1 MFYFSQRWNSLRI
14 IGTIMRISSNIPVC
28 CISKPLYVLSLS
40 LLVTYSGKTF
50 PILSTSWSFLEILCV
65 SLLSYSVTRYFKD
78 MICFR
83 KNKILY
89 KCKSEKLNEINI
101 ILTLKM
107 ILRKHLNFVAF
118 FIQFSNRW
126 KIIKDSNFLVSVLQV
141 WHYFFAHQADEKWIE
156 K

>member
-107 ILRKHLNFVAF
+107 ILRKLFTF
-118 FIQFSNRW
+118 RGLFYSIF
-126 KIIKDSNFLVSVLQV
+126 
-141 WHYFFAHQADEKWIE
+141 
-156 K
+156 

>member
-14 IGTIMRISSNIPVC
+14 IGTIMRISSN

-107 ILRKHLNFVAF
+107 ILRKLFTF
-118 FIQFSNRW
+118 RGLFYSIF
-126 KIIKDSNFLVSVLQV
+126 
-141 WHYFFAHQADEKWIE
+141 
-156 K
+156 